1 MNIDLTP
8 RRLEIVLQKVNDGSH
23 ASVSEVLDEA
33 LLLLMLESEWK
44 RQARQMILEGLEDF
58 RDGRRIDGPRAV
70 AEIRRNLARR
80 RTPEKLE

>member
-8 RRLEIVLQKVNDGSH
+8 AQSAIVRQKVQDGTH

-33 LLLLMLESEWK
+33 LRLLLIESEWK

-58 RDGRRIDGPRAV
+58 RDGRRIDGARAV
-70 AEIRRNLARR
+70 AEIRCNLERR
-80 RTPEKLE
+80 RSS